1 MISCILNSEMAIAVN
16 IQVIRIFT
24 KMREM
29 LLTHKDILLQLQK
42 IEKKLTSHNGDIQLI
57 FEYLRK
63 LLNPPRDP
71 RPAIG
76 FKRSNE

>member
-1 MISCILNSEMAIAVN
+1 MAIAVN

-71 RPAIG
+71 RPAID

>member
-1 MISCILNSEMAIAVN
+1 MAIAVN

-42 IEKKLTSHNGDIQLI
+42 IEKKLTSHGDIQLI

-63 LLNPPRDP
+63 LLNPPWDP

>member
-63 LLNPPRDP
+63 LLNPPRDA